1 MKANKTNEMLEQYS
15 APMCK
20 VVKTVTRQAILTV
33 SNETMDLDEGGN
45 LFSIDY

>member
-20 VVKTVTRQAILTV
+20 VVKTTISRAIMAV
-33 SNETMDLDEGGN
+33 SGPFNVDDLEEKNWDE
-45 LFSIDY
+45 